1 MIIGNIVSSNKEGDL
16 KYINYCT
23 SLDKCIK
30 DIPTLIIGWGNTK
43 KLFGE
48 DKVSILNKNID
59 KITFWTFNQK
69 EKKIDYD
76 TDLITYYNF
85 CFKHFKTKYKY
96 VYVDPINE
104 SLSNIK
110 KIIKKIKSLK
120 NIKTYQEDDYIYIY
134 GDNLIFGIDLNV
146 MDFVGIDKYKLK
158 NKIEK
163 ITNVLLSKNDIFIYY
178 NDLISQLNY
187 DVKYITYFT

>member
-23 SLDKCIK
+23 SLDKCFK
-30 DIPTLIIGWGNTK
+30 DVPTLIIGWNNTK
-43 KLFGE
+43 KIFNE
-48 DKVSILNKNID
+48 DNVSILNKNID

-76 TDLITYYNF
+76 TDLSVFYNF
-85 CFKHFKTKYKY
+85 CFNHFKTKYKY
-96 VYVDPINE
+96 VYIDPINE

-146 MDFVGIDKYKLK
+146 MDFIGIDKYKLK

-163 ITNVLLSKNDIFIYY
+163 ITNVLLSKNDIFICY
-178 NDLISQLNY
+178 NDLISIFNY
-187 DVKYITYFT
+187 DVKYITYFI